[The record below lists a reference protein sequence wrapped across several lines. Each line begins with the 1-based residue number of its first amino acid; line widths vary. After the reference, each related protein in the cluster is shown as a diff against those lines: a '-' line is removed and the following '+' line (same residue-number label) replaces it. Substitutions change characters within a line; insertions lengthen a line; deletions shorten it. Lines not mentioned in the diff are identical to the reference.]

1 MTATEK
7 GAWSVSGPAGG
18 PSEVAPASQRPHR
31 DAVEVPVD
39 VLVIGSGVAG
49 LTAALDAAV
58 LGVRVLVVTR
68 GDVAEGSTGWAQ
80 GGLAAVTERHPVPAD
95 DVRLHVED
103 TLVAGAGLCDR
114 AAVET
119 ILGEAGTAVASLAA
133 RGAAF
138 DVDVD
143 GRWLRTR
150 EGGHSA
156 ARVIRAGGDATG
168 AEVSRTLV
176 AQAAVAGL
184 VVLEGHR
191 ALALHTDAAGRVTG
205 VRLIDRTGGTLD
217 LAARAIVLATGGSGQ
232 LFARTTNPPAATGDG
247 LALALRAGAALSD
260 VEFVQFHP
268 TALWVPDRPGGQV
281 PLVTEAVR
289 GEGGIL
295 RDDAG
300 ARVMEGVHPARD
312 LAPRDI
318 VAAAIFRHLLRTGAE
333 HVWLDASAIS
343 GFATRFPTV
352 TQACAAIGVDPATD
366 PIPVVPAAHYHC
378 GGVVTDLDG
387 RTGVEGLYAVG
398 EVARTGLHGANRL
411 ASNSLVEGLVM
422 GRRVAAAVLR
432 DLHGLPAP
440 RPLFP
445 AAGPAAVRRWPDG
458 ASAEAA
464 TVQAGTGQAGTGQA
478 GGAAEQVR
486 TTMTQCLGMA
496 RDADGLALVE
506 QELAEASARAR
517 RLGPDGGDA
526 AMLALVARTMAVA
539 AAAREESRG
548 CHRRVDFPH
557 RREEQRRST
566 CWGLT
571 DPSDDDSLR
580 ACAPVT
586 VGAAG
591 R

>member
-1 MTATEK
+1 M
-7 GAWSVSGPAGG
+7 SGQTDLDG
-18 PSEVAPASQRPHR
+18 
-31 DAVEVPVD
+31 VEVPVD

-49 LTAALDAAV
+49 LTAALDAAE

-68 GDVAEGSTGWAQ
+68 GDVTDGNTGWAQ
-80 GGLAAVTERHPVPAD
+80 GGLAAVTERHPVPGD
-95 DVRLHVED
+95 DVSLHAQD

-114 AAVET
+114 AVVET
-119 ILGEAGTAVASLAA
+119 ILGEAGAAVAALAA
-133 RGAAF
+133 RGAVF

-143 GRWLRTR
+143 GGWLRTR

-168 AEVSRTLV
+168 AEVSRALV
-176 AQAAVAGL
+176 AQAAIAGL

-191 ALALHTDAAGRVTG
+191 ALALHTDDAGRVAGT
-205 VRLIDRTGGTLD
+205 RLIDRAGGPLD
-217 LAARAIVLATGGSGQ
+217 LAARTVVLATGGSGQ
-232 LFARTTNPPAATGDG
+232 LFARTTNPDAATGDG
-247 LALALRAGAALSD
+247 LCLALRAGAVLAD

-268 TALWVPDRPGGQV
+268 TALWVPGQPGGQV

-300 ARVMEGVHPARD
+300 ARVMDGVHPARD
-312 LAPRDI
+312 LAPRDV
-318 VAAAIFRHLLRTGAE
+318 VAAAIFRHLRRTGAE
-333 HVWLDASAIS
+333 HVWLDATAIR
-343 GFATRFPTV
+343 GFAERFPTV
-352 TQACAAIGVDPATD
+352 AQACTAIGVDPATD

-387 RTGVEGLYAVG
+387 WTGVEGLYAVG

-432 DLHGLPAP
+432 DLSGLPAP
-440 RPLFP
+440 RPLVP
-445 AAGPAAVRRWPDG
+445 DGGTAAVQRPSGGPSAQASTG
-458 ASAEAA
+458 A
-464 TVQAGTGQAGTGQA
+464 TGQAV
-478 GGAAEQVR
+478 ERVR
-486 TTMTQCLGMA
+486 SAMTQHLGMA
-496 RDADGLALVE
+496 REAGGLALAE
-506 QELAEASARAR
+506 QELVEASAQATQA
-517 RLGPDGGDA
+517 GPAGGDA
-526 AMLALVARTMAVA
+526 AMLALAARAVVA
-539 AAAREESRG
+539 AATTREESRG

-566 CWGLT
+566 CWGLA
-571 DPSDDDSLR
+571 DPADDGSLR
-580 ACAPVT
+580 VCAPAMV
-586 VGAAG
+586 AAG